1 MMEYKWPEL
10 LKSWSRHI
18 LATGYYRDILPAEV
32 IDQKNQWI
40 GYPGA
45 GEEQI
50 VQAEACLKT
59 RLPESY
65 REFLKLSNGWP
76 TGGLYVTRILPV
88 EEIEWVSARKR
99 DWLEGWKLGAK
110 LYTGRDDPSVFR
122 EIFGYDL
129 RLLESGLEISDE
141 ENIGVYLL
149 IPGLKSADGEW
160 EAWCFEGETGAM
172 RHRSFW
178 DLMKA
183 EFDILQR

>member
-1 MMEYKWPEL
+1 MIDHQWHEL
-10 LKSWSRHI
+10 LHSWSRHI
-18 LATGYYRDILPAEV
+18 LATGDYRDVLPAEA
-32 IDQKNQWI
+32 IDKQALWI

-50 VQAEACLKT
+50 AQAEARLKT

-65 REFLKLSNGWP
+65 REFLKVSNGWP
-76 TGGLYVTRILPV
+76 TGGPYVTRILPV

-99 DWLEGWKLGAK
+99 DWLVGWKLGVN

-122 EIFGYDL
+122 EMLGFDL

-141 ENIGVYLL
+141 GDIGVYLL

-172 RHRSFW
+172 RYPSFW
-178 DLMKA
+178 NLMQA

>member
-1 MMEYKWPEL
+1 MIDHQWPDL
-10 LKSWSRHI
+10 LQSWSRHI
-18 LATGYYRDILPAEV
+18 LTTGNCRDHLPAEV
-32 IDQKNQWI
+32 IDKQNLWI

-45 GEEQI
+45 SEDQI
-50 VQAEACLKT
+50 AQAEDRLKT

-122 EIFGYDL
+122 EMLGFDI
-129 RLLESGLEISDE
+129 RLLESGLEISNEDVG
-141 ENIGVYLL
+141 IYLL
-149 IPGLKSADGEW
+149 IPSLKSEDQEW
-160 EAWCFEGETGAM
+160 EAWCFEGETGVKQY
-172 RHRSFW
+172 HSFW
-178 DLMKA
+178 NLMQD
-183 EFDILQR
+183 EFNLLQH